1 MKQEYKIT
9 DTMRKWKENK
19 DEALAI
25 IKCDLFLQKYNRPPT
40 AVEFLVL
47 EDEIIEVA
55 DMIYKHLYFKKK
67 GRRSA

>member
-9 DTMRKWKENK
+9 DNMRKWREDK
-19 DEALAI
+19 DEALAV
-25 IKCDLFLQKYNRPPT
+25 IKFDLYLQKYNRPPT

-55 DMIYKHLYFKKK
+55 DMIYKHLYLKKK
-67 GRRSA
+67 GRRGA